1 MDYAS
6 KTKRPPYSLRDSTAH
21 CGGLSELYPGL
32 CLTGTDH
39 SPSHRPVGTA
49 FVLVDAMM
57 TISTLVRVYPVR
69 LWGAAILDWGRDLK
83 FYGNKRRAV
92 RMCLAAIRFYR

>member
-1 MDYAS
+1 MLY
-6 KTKRPPYSLRDSTAH
+6 TATRKNVE
-21 CGGLSELYPGL
+21 CGGAEGEEATLYSTRPHSGSL
-32 CLTGTDH
+32 CGVVYRNFLVFVNSLTGTVYTLTN

-69 LWGAAILDWGRDLK
+69 LWGAAILDWGRDYK
-83 FYGNKRRAV
+83 
-92 RMCLAAIRFYR
+92 I